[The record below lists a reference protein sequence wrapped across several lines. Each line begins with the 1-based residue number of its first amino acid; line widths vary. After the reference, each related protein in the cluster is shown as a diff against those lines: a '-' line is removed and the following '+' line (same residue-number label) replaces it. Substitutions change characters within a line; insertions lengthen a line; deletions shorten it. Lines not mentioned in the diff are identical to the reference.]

1 MTERSSSAG
10 RRRAATPDEYDV
22 PTREPRVKSPRAA
35 RTLMAGVF
43 AVWIIGIVL
52 AGTAVVAFDL
62 PWKVN
67 RAGAALLLVV
77 FAMALTHRVGG
88 HMRIWAALA
97 GILGVT
103 AAVTGLPVLVA
114 SAAGV
119 SAVVAAVWA
128 IVFTRP
134 ALTVVQ
140 AVGEYVVAIAI
151 ALSGTVAVAAWNA
164 SVSYAR
170 FNMVVVAAAL
180 GLSIMLVWNLGA
192 GLHGLGR
199 EHLLVLSAVAAL
211 IVLVLAYASFVR
223 SHGSEWVTDMIASIV
238 IWMRQTVG
246 GVPRPVEVF
255 LGFPALIVGVSLRA
269 RTREGWWIMVFGVIS
284 TSVLTTSL
292 VSPRAFPT
300 YIALST
306 LYSAVLGLIFGL
318 FVRRVVVP
326 DHSRRA
332 TRVVEPE
339 RRIEP
344 ARLAALK

>member
-1 MTERSSSAG
+1 VTASTAG
-10 RRRAATPDEYDV
+10 RRRAATPAEYDI

-43 AVWIIGIVL
+43 SAWVVGL
-52 AGTAVVAFDL
+52 LMAGTAVVAIDL
-62 PWKVN
+62 PWRVN
-67 RAGAALLLVV
+67 RAGAVILLVV
-77 FAMALTHRVGG
+77 FAVALTHRVGG
-88 HMRIWAALA
+88 RMRIWFVLTAVLGLSAA
-97 GILGVT
+97 I
-103 AAVTGLPVLVA
+103 TGLPMLLAAAAGA
-114 SAAGV
+114 SAV
-119 SAVVAAVWA
+119 LAAVWA

-134 ALTVVQ
+134 GLTVPQVI
-140 AVGEYVVAIAI
+140 GEYFIAVAI
-151 ALSGTVAVAAWNA
+151 ALSGTIAVAAWNA
-164 SVSYAR
+164 SVNYAR
-170 FNMVVVAAAL
+170 FSVIVIAAAL

-199 EHLLVLSAVAAL
+199 EHLLVLSAIAAL

-223 SHGSEWVTDMIASIV
+223 SHGSEAVTDAIASIV
-238 IWMRQTVG
+238 IWMRQTII
-246 GVPRPVEVF
+246 GVPRPVEVI
-255 LGFPALIVGVSLRA
+255 LGFPALIVGISLRA

-292 VSPRAFPT
+292 VSPRAVPT
-300 YIALST
+300 YILLST
-306 LYSAVLGLIFGL
+306 LYSIVLGLIFGL
-318 FVRRVVVP
+318 LVRRIVVP